1 MPEAENVAKVRE
13 FFEKV
18 LNGGDMDALE
28 SLAHRDVTVPQAGP
42 GIEGLRRMLSEA
54 RETFGNP
61 QYKILETISEGEK
74 VAVRFS
80 AKATHSGRYMGLR
93 PTGLALKLWG
103 VMIFRFQ
110 AGGIAEFWSLVDSQ
124 GILSQLR
131 AA

>member
-1 MPEAENVAKVRE
+1 MPEAKNLAAVQE

-18 LNGGDMDALE
+18 LNAGDMEALE
-28 SLAHRDVTVPQAGP
+28 RLSNRDVSVPQATP
-42 GIEGLRRMLSEA
+42 GIEGLRRLLSSG
-54 RETFGNP
+54 RETFGDP
-61 QYKILETISEGEK
+61 EYKILDTISEGEK

-80 AKATHSGRYMGLR
+80 AKVTHSGRYMGLR
-93 PTGLALKLWG
+93 PTGLALRLWG

-131 AA
+131 GA